1 MTFGSSFGRVF
12 SPTFKPKSQAT
23 ASAANTWWDLNG
35 TITSCVAAY
44 QPKGAASYAAS
55 LDNLTGNATYD
66 AAAGSAPDW
75 DSTNGWKFNGTSHY
89 LTTGITMADN
99 YSLIIKITEYDY
111 ANSAFQGT
119 FIGGS
124 LYSGGWQSLAIMAH
138 KYASNKVYYEC
149 GAVNVQPVVGTS
161 TTKVLA
167 ITHDVCYLDGS
178 YVTTISSP
186 GTAGGV
192 CKIGNGINGYAKFY
206 ATAAAIYSAKLT
218 DTQISALTTAI
229 NLL

>member
-1 MTFGSSFGRVF
+1 MAFASNFGRIL
-12 SPTFKPKSQAT
+12 SPTFQPNSQAKK
-23 ASAANTWWDLNG
+23 AGGWWLAGGIEPDDC
-35 TITSCVAAY
+35 IAAY

-111 ANSAFQGT
+111 ANSAFMGT

-186 GTAGGV
+186 GTVGGV